1 MPSECRTTNHI
12 ITSIDSIS
20 EAGLMLRAFT
30 STWTLFF
37 GLLLISAGSGL
48 QVVLLGTR
56 APEAGFSNF
65 ATSIVMSGWFAGI
78 FLGSMIVPKIL
89 AKVGHVRVFG
99 AMAAIASATVL
110 VHIIFFNPSV
120 WTALR
125 FASGFSFAG
134 MYIVC
139 ESWLNEKAT
148 NETRGQLLSLYTIT
162 NMGGMGAGQ
171 MMVSFGQDGGTGLFL
186 LASVMVSIAVV
197 PILITA
203 SSAPNFETP
212 ERISFRRLIQVS
224 PLAVV
229 GMTCIGIII
238 SMVFGMGA
246 VYGSLI
252 GLNNTQIGYFI
263 TAVTLGTLI
272 FQYPIGK
279 LSDRFDRRAIILVSA
294 IFAGLIAS
302 IAGLFG
308 PKSFSTLII
317 LMLILGGLIFSLY
330 SLFIAHANDY
340 LTPNQMVAMSSGL
353 LMINSGGA
361 VIGSPLAAF
370 VIDLINVTA
379 FMPTIAVVLFTLS
392 GFIIY
397 RMTVRNAVPAAAQG
411 AFVAIPDTST
421 GVAVSLSPEVEWVM
435 DQDHETDD
443 NDPFKGNPY
452 VN

>member
-1 MPSECRTTNHI
+1 
-12 ITSIDSIS
+12 
-20 EAGLMLRAFT
+20 MLKAIMA
-30 STWTLFF
+30 TWTLFF

-56 APEAGFSNF
+56 APEAGFNNI
-65 ATSIVMSGWFAGI
+65 ATGIVMSGYFAGI
-78 FLGSMIVPKIL
+78 FVGSIVVPRIL
-89 AKVGHVRVFG
+89 ARVGHVRVFG
-99 AMAAIASATVL
+99 AMSAIASSAVL
-110 VHIIFFNPSV
+110 VHVVFLDPSV
-120 WTALR
+120 WTSMR

-203 SSAPNFETP
+203 SSAPNFEAP

-229 GMTCIGIII
+229 GMTCIGVII

-263 TAVTLGTLI
+263 TAITLGTLI
-272 FQYPIGK
+272 FQYPIGR
-279 LSDRFDRRAIILVSA
+279 LSDTFDRRAVILVSA
-294 IFAGLIAS
+294 IIAGFIAGIAS
-302 IAGLFG
+302 LFG
-308 PKSFSTLII
+308 PDNFPTLMV

-340 LTPNQMVAMSSGL
+340 LTPSQMVAMSSGL
-353 LMINSGGA
+353 LMVNGAGA

-379 FMPTIAVVLFTLS
+379 YMPTIAFVLFTLS

-397 RMTVRNAVPAAAQG
+397 RMNVRSAVPAEAQG

-421 GVAVSLSPEVEWVM
+421 GVAVNLSPEVEWVM
-435 DQDHETDD
+435 NQDQDTDD
-443 NDPFKGNPY
+443 DNPFKDNPY